1 MNVGAEG
8 EKKMRK
14 CGLINGQKCS
24 SEVFNRYKIMM
35 FLTRLKE
42 PYFEYNTQSLIEALK
57 TRRMEFFS
65 KAENVKYFY
74 YPYTGRME
82 VIDNTEERGEIEKA
96 LQKATLQ
103 ANAMGYDRVMVRSN
117 GLIMAANNII
127 EKILDFSEDYFWIVE
142 DILQDEED
150 IIVKKSD
157 SALIIVW
164 N

>member
-57 TRRMEFFS
+57 TRRLEFFS

-82 VIDNTEERGEIEKA
+82 VIDNTEQKREIEKA
-96 LQKATLQ
+96 LQSATVQ
-103 ANAMGYDRVMVRSN
+103 ASAMGYDSVTLHLSGV
-117 GLIMAANNII
+117 IMAGNVKVGKINN
-127 EKILDFSEDYFWIVE
+127 FSKDYFWIVE